1 MAILKLSKITQR
13 FVSGDKEIEVL
24 SDINLE
30 INSGE
35 SVAIV
40 GPSGSGKT
48 TMLGLCAGLDQPTSG
63 KIELAGKNIEDLN
76 ENQRA
81 ELRRDNVG
89 FVFQN
94 FELIPTLTALEN
106 VSLPLD
112 LKGGTNAKVIA
123 EALLNKVGLADRAHH
138 YPSQLSGGEQQR
150 VAIARAFSNNPSI
163 VFADEPTGNLDEET
177 GQHIEDLLF
186 ELNREKGTTLILV
199 THNLELANKAQRI
212 IELKMGKLTRDQ
224 IVQKASFGD
233 FQDYFDW
240 PLLN

>member
-24 SDINLE
+24 SNINLE

-94 FELIPTLTALEN
+94 FELIPTLTAVEN

-112 LKGGTNAKVIA
+112 LKGGTNTKAIA
-123 EALLNKVGLADRAHH
+123 EALLNKVGLAGRAHH

-224 IVQKASFGD
+224 IIQKASF
-233 FQDYFDW
+233 
-240 PLLN
+240 

>member
-24 SDINLE
+24 SNINLE

-94 FELIPTLTALEN
+94 FELIPTLTAVEN

-112 LKGGTNAKVIA
+112 LKGGTNTKAIA
-123 EALLNKVGLADRAHH
+123 EALLNKVGLAGRAHH

-199 THNLELANKAQRI
+199 THNPELANKAQRI

-224 IVQKASFGD
+224 IIQKASF
-233 FQDYFDW
+233 
-240 PLLN
+240 

>member
-24 SDINLE
+24 SNINLE

-94 FELIPTLTALEN
+94 FELIPTLTAVEN

-112 LKGGTNAKVIA
+112 LKGGTNTKVIA

-224 IVQKASFGD
+224 IIQKASF
-233 FQDYFDW
+233 
-240 PLLN
+240 

>member
-94 FELIPTLTALEN
+94 FELIPTLTAVEN

-112 LKGGTNAKVIA
+112 LKGGTNTKAIA
-123 EALLNKVGLADRAHH
+123 EALLNKVGLAGRAHH

-199 THNLELANKAQRI
+199 THNPELANKAQRI

-224 IVQKASFGD
+224 IIQKASF
-233 FQDYFDW
+233 
-240 PLLN
+240 

>member
-48 TMLGLCAGLDQPTSG
+48 TILGLCAGLDQPTSG

-112 LKGGTNAKVIA
+112 LKGGTNTKVIA

-199 THNLELANKAQRI
+199 THNLELANKSQRI
-212 IELKMGKLTRDQ
+212 VELKMGKLTRDQ
-224 IVQKASFGD
+224 IVQKASI
-233 FQDYFDW
+233 
-240 PLLN
+240 

>member
-112 LKGGTNAKVIA
+112 LKGGTNTKVIA

-163 VFADEPTGNLDEET
+163 VFADEPTG
-177 GQHIEDLLF
+177 
-186 ELNREKGTTLILV
+186 
-199 THNLELANKAQRI
+199 
-212 IELKMGKLTRDQ
+212 
-224 IVQKASFGD
+224 
-233 FQDYFDW
+233 
-240 PLLN
+240 

>member
-224 IVQKASFGD
+224 IVQKASF
-233 FQDYFDW
+233 
-240 PLLN
+240 

>member
-1 MAILKLSKITQR
+1 MSILKLSNISQR
-13 FVSGDKEIEVL
+13 FISGDKEIEVL
-24 SDINLE
+24 SNINLE
-30 INSGE
+30 VDSGE
-35 SVAIV
+35 SLSIV

-48 TMLGLCAGLDQPTSG
+48 TMLGLCAGLDKPTSG
-63 KIELAGKNIEDLN
+63 KIELAGKSIEDLN

-112 LKGGTNAKVIA
+112 LKGGHDSKAIAKDF
-123 EALLNKVGLADRAHH
+123 LNKVGLADRAHH
-138 YPSQLSGGEQQR
+138 YPTQLSGGEQQR

-177 GQHIEDLLF
+177 GKHIEDLLF

-199 THNLELANKAQRI
+199 THNLELANKSQRI

-224 IVQKASFGD
+224 VLQKEEI
-233 FQDYFDW
+233 
-240 PLLN
+240 

>member
-112 LKGGTNAKVIA
+112 LKGGTNTKVIA
-123 EALLNKVGLADRAHH
+123 EALLNKVELADRAHH

-212 IELKMGKLTRDQ
+212 VELKMGKLTRDQ
-224 IVQKASFGD
+224 IVEKASI
-233 FQDYFDW
+233 
-240 PLLN
+240 

>member
-112 LKGGTNAKVIA
+112 LKGGTNTKVIA

-212 IELKMGKLTRDQ
+212 IELKMGKLIRDQ
-224 IVQKASFGD
+224 IVQKASF
-233 FQDYFDW
+233 
-240 PLLN
+240 

>member
-24 SDINLE
+24 SNINLE

-94 FELIPTLTALEN
+94 FELIPTLTAVEN

-112 LKGGTNAKVIA
+112 LKGGTNTKAIA
-123 EALLNKVGLADRAHH
+123 EALLNKVGLAGRAHH

-199 THNLELANKAQRI
+199 THNPELANKAQRI

-224 IVQKASFGD
+224 IVQKASF
-233 FQDYFDW
+233 
-240 PLLN
+240 

>member
-112 LKGGTNAKVIA
+112 LKGGTNTKVIA

-199 THNLELANKAQRI
+199 THNLELANKSQRI
-212 IELKMGKLTRDQ
+212 VELKMGKLTRDQ
-224 IVQKASFGD
+224 IVQKASI
-233 FQDYFDW
+233 
-240 PLLN
+240 

>member
-94 FELIPTLTALEN
+94 FELSPTLTALEN

-112 LKGGTNAKVIA
+112 LKGGTNTKVIA

-224 IVQKASFGD
+224 IVQKASF
-233 FQDYFDW
+233 
-240 PLLN
+240 

>member
-48 TMLGLCAGLDQPTSG
+48 TMLGLCAGLDQPSSG

-112 LKGGTNAKVIA
+112 LKGGTNTKVIA

-224 IVQKASFGD
+224 IIQKASF
-233 FQDYFDW
+233 
-240 PLLN
+240 

>member
-112 LKGGTNAKVIA
+112 LKGGTNTKAIA

-224 IVQKASFGD
+224 IVQKASF
-233 FQDYFDW
+233 
-240 PLLN
+240 

>member
-1 MAILKLSKITQR
+1 MSILKLSNISQR
-13 FVSGDKEIEVL
+13 FLSGDKEIEVL
-24 SDINLE
+24 SNINLE
-30 INSGE
+30 VDSGE
-35 SVAIV
+35 SLSIV

-48 TMLGLCAGLDQPTSG
+48 TMLGLCAGLDKPTSG
-63 KIELAGKNIEDLN
+63 KIELAGKSIEDLN

-112 LKGGTNAKVIA
+112 LKGGHDSKAIAKD
-123 EALLNKVGLADRAHH
+123 LLNKVGLADRAHH
-138 YPSQLSGGEQQR
+138 YPTQLSGGEQQR

-177 GQHIEDLLF
+177 GKHIEDLLF

-199 THNLELANKAQRI
+199 THNLELANKSQRI

-224 IVQKASFGD
+224 VLQKEEI
-233 FQDYFDW
+233 
-240 PLLN
+240 

>member
-94 FELIPTLTALEN
+94 FELIPTLTAVEN

-112 LKGGTNAKVIA
+112 LKGGTNTKAIA
-123 EALLNKVGLADRAHH
+123 EALLNKVGLAGRAHH

-150 VAIARAFSNNPSI
+150 VAVARALIHNPSLLL
-163 VFADEPTGNLDEET
+163 ADEPTGNLDAET
-177 GQHIEDLLF
+177 SQETLKLINHF
-186 ELNREKGTTLILV
+186 VQRSGTTMILA
-199 THNLELANKAQRI
+199 THSQEVVEWVDRVLGIEEGVL
-212 IELKMGKLTRDQ
+212 IELKTDEAIKRL
-224 IVQKASFGD
+224 S
-233 FQDYFDW
+233 
-240 PLLN
+240 L

>member
-24 SDINLE
+24 SNINLE

-81 ELRRDNVG
+81 ELRLDNVG

-112 LKGGTNAKVIA
+112 LKGGTNTKAIA
-123 EALLNKVGLADRAHH
+123 EALLNKVGLAGRTTTSCNC
-138 YPSQLSGGEQQR
+138 PS
-150 VAIARAFSNNPSI
+150 F
-163 VFADEPTGNLDEET
+163 
-177 GQHIEDLLF
+177 
-186 ELNREKGTTLILV
+186 
-199 THNLELANKAQRI
+199 
-212 IELKMGKLTRDQ
+212 
-224 IVQKASFGD
+224 
-233 FQDYFDW
+233 
-240 PLLN
+240 

>member
-112 LKGGTNAKVIA
+112 LKGGTNTKVIA

-212 IELKMGKLTRDQ
+212 VELKMGKLTRDQ
-224 IVQKASFGD
+224 IVQKASI
-233 FQDYFDW
+233 
-240 PLLN
+240 

>member
-112 LKGGTNAKVIA
+112 LKGGTNTKVIA

-212 IELKMGKLTRDQ
+212 IELKIGKLTRDQ
-224 IVQKASFGD
+224 IVQKASI
-233 FQDYFDW
+233 
-240 PLLN
+240 

>member
-112 LKGGTNAKVIA
+112 LKGGTNTKVIA

-212 IELKMGKLTRDQ
+212 IELKMGKLIRDK
-224 IVQKASFGD
+224 IVQKASF
-233 FQDYFDW
+233 
-240 PLLN
+240 

>member
-112 LKGGTNAKVIA
+112 LKGGTNTKAIA
-123 EALLNKVGLADRAHH
+123 EALLNKVGLAGRAHH

-224 IVQKASFGD
+224 IVQKASF
-233 FQDYFDW
+233 
-240 PLLN
+240 